1 MSSPTRADPPRTLKE
16 PSMDEILSS
25 IRRIISDD
33 PTPAKPA
40 RRAPLE
46 ASISTQEEL
55 PAPAAQF
62 DTSSG
67 PIAANVDRGAP
78 PLLSA
83 TPELETASAFASL
96 NHTIFSKNA
105 RTIEDVVQEMLR
117 PMLQNWLDAH
127 LPTLVERLVRQ
138 EIERISGRQ

>member
-33 PTPAKPA
+33 PPPARPG

-46 ASISTQEEL
+46 ASTQEE
-55 PAPAAQF
+55 PSAPAAPSEI
-62 DTSSG
+62 SSG
-67 PIAANVDRGAP
+67 PIAANVDRGPA

-83 TPELETASAFASL
+83 MSESETASAFASL

-117 PMLQNWLDAH
+117 PMLQSWLDAH

>member
-1 MSSPTRADPPRTLKE
+1 
-16 PSMDEILSS
+16 MDEILSS

-33 PTPAKPA
+33 PPPAKPG
-40 RRAPLE
+40 RRVPPE
-46 ASISTQEEL
+46 ASTPEE
-55 PAPAAQF
+55 PPAAGAPSE
-62 DTSSG
+62 TSSG
-67 PIAANVDRGAP
+67 PVAANFDRGTA

-83 TPELETASAFASL
+83 TPESETASAFASL

-117 PMLQNWLDAH
+117 PMLQSWLDAH
-127 LPTLVERLVRQ
+127 LPSLVERLVRQ